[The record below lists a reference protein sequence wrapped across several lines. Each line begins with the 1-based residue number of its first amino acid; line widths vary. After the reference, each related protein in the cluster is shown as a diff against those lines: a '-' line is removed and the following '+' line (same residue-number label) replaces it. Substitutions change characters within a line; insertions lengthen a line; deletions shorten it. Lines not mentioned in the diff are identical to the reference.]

1 MSYSE
6 NTLFME
12 LKFISQYIQ
21 IELKDSGGTSDTKT
35 NIKVTEQNTLGSSLI
50 VIFNQNSGFIHL
62 ENFK

>member
-1 MSYSE
+1 
-6 NTLFME
+6 ME